1 MRTIQFSPLG
11 RRTFLTSFLLG
22 TFLLITFWMT
32 KEDWLLISGFYYVM
46 ITAVVNMLI
55 LLYELIEYLND
66 VSGKK
71 QSGNSVLLLL
81 VNIPVSI
88 GYFYIFMN
96 IV

>member
-1 MRTIQFSPLG
+1 
-11 RRTFLTSFLLG
+11 
-22 TFLLITFWMT
+22 MT